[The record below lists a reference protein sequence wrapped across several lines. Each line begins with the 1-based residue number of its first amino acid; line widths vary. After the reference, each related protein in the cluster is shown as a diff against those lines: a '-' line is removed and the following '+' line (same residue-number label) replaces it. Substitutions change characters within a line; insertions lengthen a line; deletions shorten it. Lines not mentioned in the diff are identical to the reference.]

1 MTGDA
6 GDAGDAGN
14 FLRRKLAVNL
24 TDRLKVYVEPCRK
37 CEIIFTAEIS
47 RIIKIG
53 DRMKKIFAKYRE
65 IIVYIG
71 VGLLTTLVA
80 YGVRF
85 AVLYA
90 FAAIF
95 NIDIGAKEGSDL
107 AAASTLR
114 TVAVSLGWIAGVIF
128 AFFTNKW
135 WVFRDKVK
143 EKGKVAAQFGKFVGS
158 RIGTYFVELGIGVL
172 VPMILLACGYKD
184 FHFIVNITPDLIA
197 TAVSVVVV
205 TVLNY
210 ILSKLLVFGK
220 KKGKEKEDT
229 ANG

>member
-1 MTGDA
+1 
-6 GDAGDAGN
+6 
-14 FLRRKLAVNL
+14 
-24 TDRLKVYVEPCRK
+24 
-37 CEIIFTAEIS
+37 
-47 RIIKIG
+47 
-53 DRMKKIFAKYRE
+53 MKKIFAKYRE

-85 AVLYA
+85 AILYA

-95 NIDIGAKEGSDL
+95 NIDIGAKEGADL

-135 WVFRDKVK
+135 WVFRDKAT
-143 EKGKVAAQFGKFVGS
+143 EKGAVAAQFGKFVGS

>member
-1 MTGDA
+1 M
-6 GDAGDAGN
+6 
-14 FLRRKLAVNL
+14 NL

-158 RIGTYFVELGIGVL
+158 RVGTYFVELGIGVL

-184 FHFIVNITPDLIA
+184 LHFIVNITPDLIA

-220 KKGKEKEDT
+220 KKGKEKEDN

>member
-1 MTGDA
+1 
-6 GDAGDAGN
+6 
-14 FLRRKLAVNL
+14 
-24 TDRLKVYVEPCRK
+24 
-37 CEIIFTAEIS
+37 
-47 RIIKIG
+47 
-53 DRMKKIFAKYRE
+53 MKKFFEKYRE

-85 AVLYA
+85 AILYA

-95 NIDIGAKEGSDL
+95 NIDIGAKEGADL

-143 EKGKVAAQFGKFVGS
+143 EKGKVVAQFGKFVGS

-184 FHFIVNITPDLIA
+184 LHFIVNITPDLIA

>member
-1 MTGDA
+1 
-6 GDAGDAGN
+6 
-14 FLRRKLAVNL
+14 
-24 TDRLKVYVEPCRK
+24 
-37 CEIIFTAEIS
+37 
-47 RIIKIG
+47 
-53 DRMKKIFAKYRE
+53 MKKIFAKYRE

-107 AAASTLR
+107 AEASTLR

-220 KKGKEKEDT
+220 KKGREKEDN

>member
-1 MTGDA
+1 M
-6 GDAGDAGN
+6 
-14 FLRRKLAVNL
+14 NL

-53 DRMKKIFAKYRE
+53 DRMRKVFAKYRE

-85 AVLYA
+85 AVLYGFEGIFKA
-90 FAAIF
+90 TFEAIF
-95 NIDIGAKEGSDL
+95 KAIADLTGETWETEELIAAADL

-158 RIGTYFVELGIGVL
+158 RVGTYFVELGIGVL

-220 KKGKEKEDT
+220 KKGKEKEDN

>member
-1 MTGDA
+1 
-6 GDAGDAGN
+6 
-14 FLRRKLAVNL
+14 
-24 TDRLKVYVEPCRK
+24 
-37 CEIIFTAEIS
+37 
-47 RIIKIG
+47 
-53 DRMKKIFAKYRE
+53 MKKFFEKYRE

-85 AVLYA
+85 AILYD
-90 FAAIF
+90 FASIF
-95 NIDIGAKEGSDL
+95 NIDIGAKEGADL

-158 RIGTYFVELGIGVL
+158 RIGNYFVELGIGVL
-172 VPMILLACGYKD
+172 VPMRLLACGYKD
-184 FHFIVNITPDLIA
+184 LHVIVNITPDLIA

-220 KKGKEKEDT
+220 KKGKEKEDN